1 MLNSAIFNVVIGLV
15 FTFLT
20 VSLATSSVT
29 EAIASWRQWRAK
41 DLLQGVKDLL
51 NDSKLSGLGLQI
63 YNHALVNPQGPGNTQ
78 KGQTPT
84 TLPSYI
90 DPKHFTNAL
99 VDAADLAKDTP
110 KEINEAIEKVADPQ
124 LKAMLQGI
132 SRRAGGKLDDMKQE
146 LAAWFDAGMEH
157 VSGVYKRRTQWVSLA
172 IALLLCIGLNID
184 ALHIGKAL
192 WQQPSL
198 VKPISSEIS
207 ANAKG
212 PDAATALQYLDTLGL
227 PLGWDTATINERIK
241 DFPLGWVTM
250 LLGWLIA
257 ALSSL
262 FGAPFW
268 FDTLQRFVRLNGTGP
283 QPAQKQTQGV

>member
-1 MLNSAIFNVVIGLV
+1 MLNSTIFDVVIGLV

-29 EAIASWRQWRAK
+29 EAIASAMKWRAN

-51 NDSKLSGLGLQI
+51 NDQDLSGLGLQI
-63 YNHALVNPQGPGNTQ
+63 YNHALVNPQASG
-78 KGQTPT
+78 KAKSESELT

-90 DPKHFTNAL
+90 DPKHFATAL
-99 VDAADLAKDTP
+99 ADAADLAKNAPGKIDATL
-110 KEINEAIEKVADPQ
+110 EKVTDQQ
-124 LKAMLQGI
+124 LRDMLQGI
-132 SRRAGGKLDDMKQE
+132 SRRADGKLDSMKEE

-157 VSGVYKRRTQWVSLA
+157 VSGVYKRRTQWVSLV
-172 IALLLCIGLNID
+172 IALLLCIALNID

-198 VKPISSEIS
+198 AKPILSVVDSE
-207 ANAKG
+207 AKNA
-212 PDAATALQYLDTLGL
+212 AQALQAVNQFGL
-227 PLGWDTATINERIK
+227 PLGWDKDTIQGRIS
-241 DFPLGWVTM
+241 DCPLGWISM

-283 QPAQKQTQGV
+283 QPAQKSTQGV

>member
-1 MLNSAIFNVVIGLV
+1 MLNSAIFDVVIGLV

-29 EAIASWRQWRAK
+29 EAIASALKWRAN

-51 NDSKLSGLGLQI
+51 NDSNLSGLGLQI
-63 YNHALVNPQGPGNTQ
+63 YNHALVNPQASGNATSQ
-78 KGQTPT
+78 NALT

-90 DPKHFTNAL
+90 DPKHFANAL
-99 VDAADLAKDTP
+99 VDAADLAKNTP
-110 KEINEAIEKVADPQ
+110 PEIDAAIGKIADPQ

-132 SRRAGGKLDDMKQE
+132 SRRAEGRLDKMKEE

-157 VSGVYKRRTQWVSLA
+157 VSGVYKRRTQWCSFI
-172 IALLLCIGLNID
+172 IALALCVMLNID

-198 VKPISSEIS
+198 AKPISSVIG
-207 ANAKG
+207 ADG
-212 PDAATALQYLDTLGL
+212 TDASKALQGLEKFGL
-227 PLGWDTATINERIK
+227 PLGWDTATINDRIK
-241 DFPLGWVTM
+241 DCPLGWISM
-250 LLGWLIA
+250 ILGWLIA

-283 QPAQKQTQGV
+283 QPAQKPTQGV